1 MGRCVWSQGVY
12 YDSTRWGFYR
22 EWWWCVSNH
31 CSSFNFSFDATY
43 LFPLITKIDKRF
55 KNAQFKNMEF
65 LEIVLQ
71 EAQICNVP
79 LVFVLNHFSAF
90 CHLSKQTLLYT
101 LLDMCSNK
109 RVQMCVI
116 GIDRDCSVTEQL
128 EKRIQSRFSQKQI
141 IVTYPSVADFIQFTS
156 STLFLTGKDSR
167 TRKWNSMVKMVV
179 LDKDFSRLIEE
190 QSALIPISY
199 NILLFEL
206 VGSFIFR
213 WNAAN
218 SILCVI
224 SSSW

>member
-1 MGRCVWSQGVY
+1 
-12 YDSTRWGFYR
+12 
-22 EWWWCVSNH
+22 
-31 CSSFNFSFDATY
+31 
-43 LFPLITKIDKRF
+43 
-55 KNAQFKNMEF
+55 
-65 LEIVLQ
+65 
-71 EAQICNVP
+71 
-79 LVFVLNHFSAF
+79 
-90 CHLSKQTLLYT
+90 
-101 LLDMCSNK
+101 
-109 RVQMCVI
+109 MCVI

-199 NILLFEL
+199 NILSFEL

-213 WNAAN
+213 
-218 SILCVI
+218 
-224 SSSW
+224 

>member
-1 MGRCVWSQGVY
+1 
-12 YDSTRWGFYR
+12 
-22 EWWWCVSNH
+22 
-31 CSSFNFSFDATY
+31 
-43 LFPLITKIDKRF
+43 
-55 KNAQFKNMEF
+55 MEF

-141 IVTYPSVADFIQFTS
+141 IVTYPSVTDFIQFTS
-156 STLFLTGKDSR
+156 SSLFLTGKDSR

-179 LDKDFSRLIEE
+179 LHEDFSRLIEE
-190 QSALIPISY
+190 QSTLIPISY
-199 NILLFEL
+199 HILSFSFMR
-206 VGSFIFR
+206 SFISK
-213 WNAAN
+213 WNATN
-218 SILCVI
+218 SVLCFI

>member
-1 MGRCVWSQGVY
+1 MR
-12 YDSTRWGFYR
+12 
-22 EWWWCVSNH
+22 
-31 CSSFNFSFDATY
+31 
-43 LFPLITKIDKRF
+43 IDKRF

-141 IVTYPSVADFIQFTS
+141 IVTYPSVTDFIQFTS
-156 STLFLTGKDSR
+156 STLFLTGKDPC
-167 TRKWNSMVKMVV
+167 TRRWNSMVKKVV
-179 LDKDFSRLIEE
+179 LHEDYSRLIEE
-190 QSALIPISY
+190 QSILIPISY
-199 NILLFEL
+199 HIL
-206 VGSFIFR
+206 
-213 WNAAN
+213 
-218 SILCVI
+218 
-224 SSSW
+224 